1 VCLYIYIYIY
11 IYIYKYIFVYSACAL
26 PPVNTSVMATPITEE
41 MLSMSKVKL
50 VELAK
55 SCDIDVKSL
64 TRDQLIEALHKF
76 ISAPTEES
84 IVLGAE
90 TKFDPDEDL
99 PPLITAEVFAEQ
111 DKREVIS
118 GPKFSEEWKYKLELE
133 KMKMD
138 FEYKIRADK
147 MKLRHER
154 EERQFKLE
162 ELKLRAALSTGAN
175 NTANFTLAFRVESAA
190 KMLPK
195 LMAEHE
201 IETPGY
207 V

>member
-1 VCLYIYIYIY
+1 MSIVH
-11 IYIYKYIFVYSACAL
+11 V
-26 PPVNTSVMATPITEE
+26 PVDTSVMAKPIMQEE
-41 MLSMSKVKL
+41 MLNMSKVKL

-138 FEYKIRADK
+138 FEYKIRAEE
-147 MKLRHER
+147 MK
-154 EERQFKLE
+154 FKLE